1 MAQVG
6 EALLPSMFSELAA
19 YPSATGLGA
28 LSVSSRKGPM
38 E

>member
-1 MAQVG
+1 MPQVG

-19 YPSATGLGA
+19 YPSGTGLGA
-28 LSVSSRKGPM
+28 LSVSSRKGPI